1 MELRENRVFT
11 ESELQNLARFQLCY
25 YNLIQR
31 TRKRA
36 LLVDKTEQLYNYLV
50 KSIQQWLVLQSQRLL
65 DCIKDLIHIKLD
77 DIKEAK
83 DYATHFRSQFANLCK
98 NYKLD
103 NLDCQQE
110 VVFEGIS
117 EFRKEEFGF
126 FQSFCKQSSLPLSTK
141 RYEAACFTH
150 AELDLSNQNLQ
161 LYEKSGQKLSDPIL
175 IPRLIG
181 EVTYLNQEFGK
192 IAAHLKEWE

>member
-1 MELRENRVFT
+1 M
-11 ESELQNLARFQLCY
+11 CY
-25 YNLIQR
+25 FNLIQE

-50 KSIQQWLVLQSQRLL
+50 KSVQQWLVLQSQRLL

-103 NLDCQQE
+103 NLDC
-110 VVFEGIS
+110 
-117 EFRKEEFGF
+117 
-126 FQSFCKQSSLPLSTK
+126 
-141 RYEAACFTH
+141 
-150 AELDLSNQNLQ
+150 
-161 LYEKSGQKLSDPIL
+161 
-175 IPRLIG
+175 
-181 EVTYLNQEFGK
+181 
-192 IAAHLKEWE
+192 